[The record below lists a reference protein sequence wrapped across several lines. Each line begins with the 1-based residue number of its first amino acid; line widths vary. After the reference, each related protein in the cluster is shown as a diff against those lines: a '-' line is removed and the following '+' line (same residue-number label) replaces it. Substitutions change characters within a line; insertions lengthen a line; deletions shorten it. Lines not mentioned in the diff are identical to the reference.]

1 MLLESSCCAADRVQR
16 AHFAA
21 DHRVRPDFEP
31 APATVVYDPRAM
43 LAATVRLLLRTLGSA
58 LLGMAVLAVG
68 LWLHYLFSGPAPQV
82 WHRTKLG
89 EEFTVARAAQIRSVA
104 DYRRLEDRLFE
115 QLRREVY
122 AQVPPGSVQPFNR
135 YAAGS
140 RSDPGVWPVDWNR
153 TFEFTP
159 AAPVGGVL
167 LLHGL
172 TDSPYSMRSLGTGLA
187 SRGFRA
193 VGLRLPGHGT
203 APSGLLTFEIE
214 DMEAAV
220 RMAMLD
226 LRAQLGPDKPIYVI
240 GYSNGAALAVDYA
253 LSVLEGQPLPRP
265 AGLVLLSPEIE
276 IARIAAIGRIQ
287 TGLSELPG
295 FGRAAWSDLQP
306 ELDPFKYQSFS
317 LHAGGQVARLTRRS
331 AARLDA
337 LAKAGPV
344 KGFPPVLVFL
354 STVDSTV
361 HADAVVR
368 AFLGKLAPERHE
380 LVLFDVNRFAPVQGL
395 LVDDPGPLTQQLLA
409 MPQRPFT
416 LTVITNVDARTREVR
431 EMRALPGSD
440 RQTQRPLGLEWPL
453 QVFSLS
459 HVALPFPPD
468 DPLYGYEA
476 VKGPL
481 ETNHVQLGEVQVR
494 GENGVLNV
502 PAWMLTRQRSN
513 PFYAYVQARVDEFVV
528 GR

>member
-1 MLLESSCCAADRVQR
+1 
-16 AHFAA
+16 
-21 DHRVRPDFEP
+21 
-31 APATVVYDPRAM
+31 M
-43 LAATVRLLLRTLGSA
+43 LAATGRLILRTAGSA
-58 LLGMAVLAVG
+58 LLGMAVLAAG
-68 LWLHYLFSGPAPQV
+68 LWLHFVFAGPAPQV
-82 WHRTKLG
+82 WHVTKLG
-89 EEFTVARAAQIRSVA
+89 GEFTAERAAQIRTVE
-104 DYRRLEDRLFE
+104 DYRHLEDRLFE

-122 AQVPPGSVQPFNR
+122 AKVPPGSAQPFNR

-140 RSDPGVWPVDWNR
+140 RSDPGIWPVDWNR

-159 AAPVGGVL
+159 ESPVGGVL

-172 TDSPYSMRSLGTGLA
+172 TDSPYSMRSLGTELA

-226 LRAQLGPDKPIYVI
+226 LRGKLGPDKPIYVI

-253 LSVLEGQPLPRP
+253 LSVVEGQRLPRP

-276 IARIAAIGRIQ
+276 IARVAAIGRIQ
-287 TGLSELPG
+287 TGLSEVPG
-295 FGRAAWSDLQP
+295 FGRAAWSDIEP

-317 LHAGGQVARLTRRS
+317 LHAGGEVARLTRRS
-331 AARLDA
+331 AGRIDS
-337 LAKAGPV
+337 LAKNGPV
-344 KGFPPVLVFL
+344 RGFPPVLVFL

-368 AFLGKLAPERHE
+368 SFLGKLAPERHE
-380 LVLFDVNRFAPVQGL
+380 LVLFDVNRFAAVQGL
-395 LVDDPGPLTQQLLA
+395 LVEDPGPLTQQLLTL
-409 MPQRPFT
+409 PQRPFT
-416 LTVITNVDARTREVR
+416 LTVVTNVNPRTRQVK
-431 EMRALPGSD
+431 EMRAEPGSG
-440 RQTQRPLGLEWPL
+440 RQTEQLLGLEWPL
-453 QVFSLS
+453 NVFSLS

-468 DPLYGYEA
+468 DPLYGYES
-476 VKGPL
+476 VKDPR
-481 ETNHVQLGEVQVR
+481 EIDHVQLGEVQVK
-494 GENGVLNV
+494 GENGVLKV

-513 PFYAYVQARVDEFVV
+513 PFYAYIQARVDEFVTSS
-528 GR
+528 R